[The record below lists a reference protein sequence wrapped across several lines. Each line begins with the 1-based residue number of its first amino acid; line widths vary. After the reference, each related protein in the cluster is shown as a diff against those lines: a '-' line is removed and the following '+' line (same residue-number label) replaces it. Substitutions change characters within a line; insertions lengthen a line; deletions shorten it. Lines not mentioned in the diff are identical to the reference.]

1 MEEALFGLP
10 APMPEGAVL
19 VGPSSWPD
27 QKILN
32 QRHGVHFESP
42 AEALS
47 WLQQSH
53 QNSQQR
59 ETHLI
64 FLHQDGF
71 AGSDGGDQLCQWLE
85 EVSSLNKTFLPILL
99 HADLASDH
107 LVRFFRAGLF
117 DALPV
122 PLHRSSW
129 INMLIRAEKK
139 LERQHQS
146 RLILERTGETREKL
160 LNLRRQIDDSTVRT
174 ASELLHS
181 QESLQAANQQLASAM
196 DELSLLYQFGRKLST
211 ARNWDLV
218 LRELLS
224 SLGDFVGSGGAA
236 LILRSA
242 QGGSYSPRQTWQ
254 WDESSWDKVLV
265 DLQDQVN
272 DAMAESMMAPG
283 VFNIS
288 AGEEGLSGGGPRI
301 IALPLEHQEIRLGF
315 LLLLFST
322 PAERDHASLRFLPFL
337 QTIQV
342 MLAEEIANA
351 QMLDRIRY
359 IGKFNARVLETVNS
373 SIWVI
378 DEEGRTIYCNR
389 AGQEIL
395 TGQTGNSS
403 NTEEFLFQIGRGRLE
418 ESEAGSQDELPE
430 LFLDARLQLNDIQG
444 LLLPAL
450 RKTPDGN
457 FRGEGTVRRSDG
469 HRIPVLT
476 QTSLMAGRSRGV
488 QWLVVV
494 CEDLRDSRKLE
505 IERLRAD
512 RLEGLVEMS
521 ATLAH
526 EIRNPLMGLSAQAEL
541 LAEQLP
547 REDRRSR
554 YIEVITGEVDR
565 INETITRM
573 LNFVRPYEPSRKI
586 ISVAGLALDS
596 IDLVRPRANKKDV
609 GLTLDFDSPSAD
621 DSGHQ
626 VWEFSIDGAQIK
638 QVLLNLLIN
647 AIDASPAESV
657 VCLSLRR
664 SNDLYLLDSVS
675 GAQRNHPGL
684 IISVTDQGPGFPPEA
699 LKKIFRPFY
708 TTKSSG
714 TGLGLSICQKIVT
727 AHGGEIRAERSQN
740 QTVFQVLLPQA
751 LPAVEISAEANKEQS

>member
-1 MEEALFGLP
+1 MEEALFRLP
-10 APMPEGAVL
+10 APMPQGAIL
-19 VGPSSWPD
+19 VGPTSWPD
-27 QKILN
+27 QKVLADRAAIL
-32 QRHGVHFESP
+32 FEKPWDSL
-42 AEALS
+42 AWLRKSDNKDLAYLS
-47 WLQQSH
+47 
-53 QNSQQR
+53 R
-59 ETHLI
+59 LI
-64 FLHQDGF
+64 FLHQDAF
-71 AGSDGGDQLCQWLE
+71 AGTDGSDRLCQWLE
-85 EVSSLNKTFLPILL
+85 ELTALNKPCLPILL
-99 HADLASDH
+99 HADLSSEH

-117 DALPV
+117 DALAV
-122 PLHRSSW
+122 PLNPSSW

-139 LERQHQS
+139 LEINHQS
-146 RLILERTGETREKL
+146 RLILEHTGETREKL
-160 LNLRRQIDDSTVRT
+160 LYLRRQIDSHKVHA

-211 ARNWDLV
+211 ARNWDQV

-272 DAMAESMMAPG
+272 DAMTESMMAPG

-288 AGEEGLSGGGPRI
+288 PGQPTMGGGGPRI

-315 LLLLFST
+315 LLLLFGT
-322 PAERDHASLRFLPFL
+322 PTERDHASLQFLPFL

-342 MLAEEIANA
+342 MLAEEIASA

-395 TGQTGNSS
+395 TGKVGPTGSS
-403 NTEEFLFQIGRGRLE
+403 EEFLFQIGRGRLD
-418 ESEAGSQDELPE
+418 ESSDNDQDDLPE
-430 LFLDARLQLNDIQG
+430 LFLDARLQLNDVQG
-444 LLLPAL
+444 LLLPVL
-450 RKTPDGN
+450 RNTPDGTYH
-457 FRGEGTVRRSDG
+457 GEGTVRRSDG
-469 HRIPVLT
+469 TRIPVLT
-476 QTSLMAGRSRGV
+476 QSSMMAGRGRGV

-512 RLEGLVEMS
+512 RLESLVEMS

-547 REDRRSR
+547 AEDRRSR

-573 LNFVRPYEPSRKI
+573 LNFVKPYGPSRKI
-586 ISVAGLALDS
+586 VSMARLALDS
-596 IDLVRPRANKKDV
+596 ADLVRPRSDEKDV
-609 GLTLDFDSPSAD
+609 GLVVDFDGSDAV
-621 DSGHQ
+621 DSSHD
-626 VWEFSIDGAQIK
+626 VWDIVIDGGQLK

-647 AIDASPAESV
+647 AIDASPAGGV
-657 VCLSLRR
+657 VSLSLRR
-664 SNDLYLLDSVS
+664 SDNLYLLDSIS
-675 GAQRNHPGL
+675 GVQRNHPGL
-684 IISVTDQGPGFPPEA
+684 MISVTDQGAGFSNGGI
-699 LKKIFRPFY
+699 KKIFRPFY

-714 TGLGLSICQKIVT
+714 TGLGLSICQKIVI
-727 AHGGEIRAERSQN
+727 AHGGEIKAERKED
-740 QTVFQVLLPQA
+740 QTVFQVLLPQVFPDGD
-751 LPAVEISAEANKEQS
+751 LMAEANKE